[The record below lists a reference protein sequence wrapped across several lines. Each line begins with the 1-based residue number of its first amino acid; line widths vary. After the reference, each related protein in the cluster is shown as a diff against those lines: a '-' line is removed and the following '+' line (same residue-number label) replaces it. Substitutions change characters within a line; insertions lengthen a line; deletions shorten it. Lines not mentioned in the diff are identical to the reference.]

1 MDLEGIMLS
10 EKSQTAKDKL
20 LYDIVYVESKKYN
33 KLVNITKKKQTQ
45 RTDSWQW
52 EEEMEQGQYK
62 DGGLRGANYIKINS
76 KDTSY
81 SM

>member
-1 MDLEGIMLS
+1 M
-10 EKSQTAKDKL
+10 KSTKIQQT
-20 LYDIVYVESKKYN
+20 SKHN
-33 KLVNITKKKQTQ
+33 KEAADSQTQ

-76 KDTSY
+76 KDISY
-81 SM
+81 NMGI

>member
-1 MDLEGIMLS
+1 M
-10 EKSQTAKDKL
+10 KSTK
-20 LYDIVYVESKKYN
+20 YD

-45 RTDSWQW
+45 RTNLWQW

-81 SM
+81 SMGT